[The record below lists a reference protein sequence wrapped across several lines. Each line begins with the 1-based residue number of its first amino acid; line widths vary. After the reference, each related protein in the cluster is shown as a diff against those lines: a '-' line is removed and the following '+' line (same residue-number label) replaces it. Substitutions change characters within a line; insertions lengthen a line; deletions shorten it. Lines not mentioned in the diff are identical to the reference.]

1 MRSQTKSVVSR
12 DPDAWAKSRATVK
25 RRATAVINERERERS
40 LSRAS
45 EYASVNSSVSDFGR
59 IRHESMSSIDSI
71 ADPSRRSVSNGLTG
85 PSTDPGTIHAITQT
99 MIGEYMYKYTRRT
112 LGRGMS
118 ENRHKRFFWVH
129 PYSKTLYWSTQD
141 PGSSGAPESKA
152 KSVFIS
158 GIKTI
163 EDYNAAPPGLYGQSI
178 VVNTLGRE
186 IQFTA
191 PTKER
196 HDLWITALQFLLA
209 HQGGSGGSNTL
220 TPSSAA
226 NALRT
231 PHRGASTMSGGTR
244 RLSVI
249 PDERS
254 GHSGRSG
261 RSSVQSLRSPKSRLS
276 IRSLEANSTPRAS
289 SIMRPASS
297 LSSRRRT
304 HSGAPAPRFGG
315 HRYKGTYRG
324 ASVVDQS
331 PAYDEMGVLA
341 GLDMDT
347 DLDDSFEGLD
357 NVRACC
363 DGRHLVG
370 DHKHHHNTF
379 GGRDSVPNTP
389 VTPSRVRSPSIR
401 SRASSILSTV
411 RRSTTGAL

>member
-1 MRSQTKSVVSR
+1 MRSQSKSTGAR
-12 DPDAWAKSRATVK
+12 TADAWAKSRATVK
-25 RRATAVINERERERS
+25 RRATAVINERGERERS

-45 EYASVNSSVSDFGR
+45 GYASMNSSVSDFGR
-59 IRHESMSSIDSI
+59 IRHGSMSSIDSI
-71 ADPSRRSVSNGLTG
+71 ADPGRRSAANGLTG
-85 PSTDPGTIHAITQT
+85 PSTDPVTIHAITQT

-118 ENRHKRFFWVH
+118 ENRHRRFFWVH

-141 PGSSGAPESKA
+141 PGSTGAPESKA

-158 GIKTI
+158 GIRTI

-196 HDLWITALQFLLA
+196 HDLWITALGFLLA
-209 HQGGSGGSNTL
+209 HQGGNGGANTL
-220 TPSSAA
+220 TPSRAT
-226 NALRT
+226 N
-231 PHRGASTMSGGTR
+231 RGLASTMSTATSSAANR

-249 PDERS
+249 PDEH
-254 GHSGRSG
+254 GQ
-261 RSSVQSLRSPKSRLS
+261 VLRSTRSRMS
-276 IRSLEANSTPRAS
+276 IRSLEANNSTPRAS
-289 SIMRPASS
+289 TIMRPASS

-304 HSGAPAPRFGG
+304 HSGARGSGAPPPPRFGG
-315 HRYKGTYRG
+315 HRFKGTYRA
-324 ASVVDQS
+324 ASIADS
-331 PAYDEMGVLA
+331 STYDEMGVLA
-341 GLDMDT
+341 GLDD
-347 DLDDSFEGLD
+347 DADDSFEGLD

-370 DHKHHHNTF
+370 QGHGHHHH
-379 GGRDSVPNTP
+379 GVGRESAPAPSAPATP
-389 VTPSRVRSPSIR
+389 TRMRSPSIR

-411 RRSTTGAL
+411 RRSTQGL